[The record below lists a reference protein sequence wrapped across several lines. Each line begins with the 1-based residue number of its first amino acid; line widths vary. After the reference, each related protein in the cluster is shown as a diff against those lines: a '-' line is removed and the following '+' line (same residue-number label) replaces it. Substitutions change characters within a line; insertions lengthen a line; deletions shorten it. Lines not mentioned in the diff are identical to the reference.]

1 MLGLDLKEFESE
13 VQVKVTQSYLMLCN
27 PMDYIP
33 IPHGIIQARILER
46 VAFPFSRGYSQPRDQ
61 TQALWELAAFLSSL
75 LEVIC

>member
-33 IPHGIIQARILER
+33 IPHEIIQARILER

-61 TQALWELAAFLSSL
+61 TQVSHIAGGFFTN
-75 LEVIC
+75 